1 MRARRVRRRKRI
13 KKTNPYDNSALSL
26 ESCTPP
32 LFAVMQR
39 QRWSDASFDF
49 VVAGGGREA

>member
-1 MRARRVRRRKRI
+1 MRRRKRI

-39 QRWSDASFDF
+39 QRWLPEQLP
-49 VVAGGGREA
+49 GGRLRW

>member
-1 MRARRVRRRKRI
+1 MRRSKRI
-13 KKTNPYDNSALSL
+13 KKTNPYDNSVLSL
-26 ESCTPP
+26 ENCTPP
-32 LFAVMQR
+32 LFAVMRR